1 MKNRQKLDS
10 EIRAEKCQ
18 IDLVEREKQIT
29 RREKEL
35 NKFENEMKEKIAK
48 VKSDRAQ
55 IKEWGDALID
65 LKTELDNKEIIIQKR
80 EARLIK
86 RVG

>member
-10 EIRAEKCQ
+10 EIRAEKCK

-35 NKFENEMKEKIAK
+35 NKLENEMKQRIAK
-48 VKSDRAQ
+48 VKSDRVQ
-55 IKEWGDALID
+55 IKEWSDHY
-65 LKTELDNKEIIIQKR
+65 KTERGKVDK
-80 EARLIK
+80 ARDGRNFKSRICDKL
-86 RVG
+86 